1 MEGYAKIAERM
12 ATLPGL
18 AIYRGFSSLR
28 AQTLLYM
35 QAELVELETRFREQA
50 SKDSQSQREAEKLFS
65 RDWRTLSS
73 PISENQW
80 SEQWR
85 LALEIRD
92 KLERYGWENCSIP
105 I

>member
-12 ATLPGL
+12 ATLPSI

-35 QAELVELETRFREQA
+35 QAELVELEARFREQA
-50 SKDSQSQREAEKLFS
+50 AKDSQSPDETEKLFS
-65 RDWRTLSS
+65 RDWATLSRRVGD
-73 PISENQW
+73 NQL
-80 SEQWR
+80 SEQWK

-92 KLERYGWENCSIP
+92 KLEKYG
-105 I
+105 